1 MTETRYARSGDL
13 SIAWQS
19 CGEGPVD
26 LLIIPGLI
34 SHIEAFHELP
44 SYTQFIAR
52 LAGLARVI
60 TFDKRGNGL
69 SDRVA
74 DVPSLPER
82 MDDVRAVL
90 DAAGSKRT
98 ILLGLSEGG
107 ALAIHFAATEPER
120 VAALALFGAFPRMLA
135 APGYEPGLPPEA
147 YEQFTAEMIEGWG
160 TGVPLLTLFGPSL
173 AHAHSRIREVAAR
186 CERLSATPT
195 TMRGLWRMNASIDVR
210 DALPRVRVPALVMQR
225 TGDRVVP
232 VAAARWLAAR
242 LPGAQLVELA
252 GDDHLPFIGDYEPV
266 VTALAPLLG
275 AHAPT
280 ALTPTSAATGD
291 LGDLAGPAGS
301 AGPVDPAAPARP
313 ARLAG
318 RSVDAA
324 ALDRLFAGTLG
335 GRPVQIGRFLVGR
348 TLGSGGMGAV
358 FLAEDRDLGRTVAL
372 KVLHRGGEDAYR
384 RFRREAMAVAQLS
397 HPQVV
402 QVHELG
408 LDASVP
414 YLVMEYVP
422 GGTAADLGDRP
433 LPWRRA
439 TQIIASAA
447 RGLGAAHAVGIIHR
461 DVKPAN
467 LLLTD
472 RAGDC
477 AKIADF
483 GIAKLAGAESQTA
496 LTREGMVVGTLGYL
510 APEQARGEPVDAR
523 ADVWALGATWFR
535 LLTGRRMFDGT
546 MAEILAA
553 TMTKEIPDPR
563 RYADMPAQVAAQVQR
578 MCALD
583 RVARPVDGQAAA
595 DELAALLRAVP
606 FEPRFAEASCEAPL
620 REALLAAR

>member
-1 MTETRYARSGDL
+1 MRETRYACSGDLHRPPSHAISHAHAQTTETRYARSGDL

-19 CGEGPVD
+19 HGEGPVD
-26 LLIIPGLI
+26 LLIVPGLI
-34 SHIEAFHELP
+34 SHVEAFHELP
-44 SYTQFIAR
+44 SYSRFVAR
-52 LAGLARVI
+52 LAAYARVI

-90 DAAGSKRT
+90 DAAGSQRT

-107 ALAIHFAATEPER
+107 ALALHFAATEPER
-120 VAALALFGAFPRMLA
+120 VIALALFGAFPRMLA
-135 APGYEPGLPPEA
+135 APGYEPGLPPDA
-147 YEQFTAEMIEGWG
+147 YEQFAAEMVEGWG

-173 AHAHSRIREVAAR
+173 AQAHSRIREVAAR

-210 DALPRVRVPALVMQR
+210 DALPRVRVPALVMHR

-232 VAAARWLAAR
+232 VATAHWLAAN
-242 LPGAQLVELA
+242 LPDARLVELA
-252 GDDHLPFIGDYEPV
+252 GEDHLPFIGEYEPV
-266 VTALAPLLG
+266 VVALAPLLG
-275 AHAPT
+275 GHAPT
-280 ALTPTSAATGD
+280 AGTPTSAAT
-291 LGDLAGPAGS
+291 AESATPGS
-301 AGPVDPAAPARP
+301 ASVPRSS
-313 ARLAG
+313 G
-318 RSVDAA
+318 RGVDAA
-324 ALDRLFAGTLG
+324 ALERLFAGTLSG
-335 GRPVQIGRFLVGR
+335 EPLQIGRFLVGR
-348 TLGSGGMGAV
+348 SLGAGGMGSV

-372 KVLHRGGEDAYR
+372 KVLHRSDADSYR

-397 HPQVV
+397 HPAVV

-422 GGTAADLGDRP
+422 GGTAADLGDAP

-439 TQIIASAA
+439 TRLVASAA
-447 RGLGAAHAVGIIHR
+447 RGLGAAHAVGIVHR

-467 LLLTD
+467 LLLAE
-472 RAGDC
+472 RGGDS

-483 GIAKLAGAESQTA
+483 GIAKLAGGEA
-496 LTREGMVVGTLGYL
+496 LTREGIVVGTLGYL
-510 APEQARGEPVDAR
+510 APEQARGELVDAR

-535 LLTGRRMFDGT
+535 LLTGRRLFDGT
-546 MAEILAA
+546 VAEILAA
-553 TMTKEIPDPR
+553 TMTTPIPDPR
-563 RYADMPAQVAAQVQR
+563 TYAPDIPAEVAALVQQ

-595 DELAALLRAVP
+595 HAL
-606 FEPRFAEASCEAPL
+606 
-620 REALLAAR
+620 EALV

>member
-19 CGEGPVD
+19 HGEGPVD
-26 LLIIPGLI
+26 LLIVPGLI

-44 SYTQFIAR
+44 SYTRFVAR
-52 LAGLARVI
+52 LAAHARVI

-90 DAAGSKRT
+90 DAAGSRRT

-120 VAALALFGAFPRMLA
+120 VIALALFGAFPRMIA
-135 APGYEPGLPPEA
+135 APGYEPGIPADA
-147 YEQFTAEMIEGWG
+147 YEQFSAAMVEGWG

-210 DALPRVRVPALVMQR
+210 DALPRVRTPTLIMHR

-232 VAAARWLAAR
+232 VATAHWLAAH
-242 LPGAQLVELA
+242 LPGARLVELA
-252 GDDHLPFIGDYEPV
+252 GDDHLPFIGEYEPV
-266 VTALAPLLG
+266 VVALAPLLG

-280 ALTPTSAATGD
+280 DATPTSAAT
-291 LGDLAGPAGS
+291 AEPAS
-301 AGPVDPAAPARP
+301 PPHS
-313 ARLAG
+313 G
-318 RSVDAA
+318 RGVDAA
-324 ALDRLFAGTLG
+324 AIERLFAGGIAG
-335 GRPVQIGRFLVGR
+335 GPLQIGRFLVER
-348 TLGSGGMGAV
+348 TLGAGGMGSV

-372 KVLHRGGEDAYR
+372 KVLHRSDGDSYR
-384 RFRREAMAVAQLS
+384 RFRREAMAVASLS
-397 HPQVV
+397 HPSVV

-439 TQIIASAA
+439 ARLIASAA
-447 RGLGAAHAVGIIHR
+447 RGLGAAHAVGIVHR

-467 LLLTD
+467 LLLDD
-472 RAGDC
+472 RTGDT

-483 GIAKLAGAESQTA
+483 GIAKLAGGEP
-496 LTREGMVVGTLGYL
+496 LTREGIVVGTLGYL
-510 APEQARGEPVDAR
+510 APEQARGEHVDAR

-535 LLTGRRMFDGT
+535 LLTGRRLFDGT
-546 MAEILAA
+546 VAEILTA
-553 TMTKEIPDPR
+553 TVTQDIPDPR
-563 RYADMPAQVAAQVQR
+563 VYAPDMPAEAVALLRR

-583 RVARPVDGQAAA
+583 PAARPVDGQAAA
-595 DELAALLRAVP
+595 DALEALLREAPYEVP
-606 FEPRFAEASCEAPL
+606 RPHFIACYRGGDVEAS
-620 REALLAAR
+620 R

>member
-1 MTETRYARSGDL
+1 MIETRYARSGDL

-26 LLIIPGLI
+26 LLIVPGLI
-34 SHIEAFHELP
+34 SHVEAFHELP
-44 SYTQFIAR
+44 GYTRFVAR

-90 DAAGSKRT
+90 DAARSERT

-107 ALAIHFAATEPER
+107 ALAIHFAATEPAR

-135 APGYEPGLPPEA
+135 APGYEPGLPPDA
-147 YEQFTAEMIEGWG
+147 YEQFSAEMIEGWG

-173 AHAHSRIREVAAR
+173 AHAHARIREVAAR

-210 DALPRVRVPALVMQR
+210 DALPRVRAPTLIMHRQ
-225 TGDRVVP
+225 GDRVVP
-232 VAAARWLAAR
+232 IAAARWLAAHLPDAR
-242 LPGAQLVELA
+242 LIELA
-252 GDDHLPFIGDYEPV
+252 GADHLPFIGDFEPV
-266 VTALAPLLG
+266 VTALAPLFG

-280 ALTPTSAATGD
+280 DATPTSAATGD
-291 LGDLAGPAGS
+291 SADPAGPAD
-301 AGPVDPAAPARP
+301 PDPATPALP
-313 ARLAG
+313 SG

-335 GRPVQIGRFLVGR
+335 GRPVQIGRFLVER
-348 TLGSGGMGAV
+348 ALGSGGMGTV
-358 FLAEDRDLGRTVAL
+358 FLAEDRDLGRPVAL
-372 KVLHRGGEDAYR
+372 KVLHKSGEDAYR
-384 RFRREAMAVAQLS
+384 RFRREATAVAQLS

-472 RAGDC
+472 HAGAS

-483 GIAKLAGAESQTA
+483 GIAKLAGGESQTA
-496 LTREGMVVGTLGYL
+496 LTREGIVVGTLGYL
-510 APEQARGEPVDAR
+510 APEQARGEAVDAR

-535 LLTGRRMFDGT
+535 LLTGRRFFDGT
-546 MAEILAA
+546 VAEILAA
-553 TMTKEIPDPR
+553 TITKEIPDPR
-563 RYADMPAQVAAQVQR
+563 QYADMPAPVAALVLR

-583 RVARPVDGQAAA
+583 RAARPVDGQAAA
-595 DELAALLRAVP
+595 DELEALLRAAP
-606 FEPRFAEASCEAPL
+606 PAPCFMEAPCEAPL
-620 REALLAAR
+620 REALLAAS